1 MPNKK
6 LLILTGPQGSGNHL
20 WSKIF
25 ALHPKVFG
33 WRALLDTYW
42 IGHHNEPFS
51 LYWKNPDLLHAFDWD
66 KSNYFV
72 TSISCPYIYDK
83 KPNIPNYFQFFNI
96 ARLYCDTTFVIIG
109 RDKNILEKQEER
121 VRGEKTYDKLLQ
133 EIKNIRYANKK
144 FISTELLYLYKQE
157 YLKTLNDDFPIDYT
171 NSMIN
176 EILKQD
182 PNKKYI
188 SNVEAQPLDNEVI
201 KAYEQSKR

>member
-51 LYWKNPDLLHAFDWD
+51 LCWKNPDLLHAFDWD

-133 EIKNIRYANKK
+133 EIKNIKYADKT

-157 YLKTLNDDFPIDYT
+157 YLKTLNDFFPIDYQ
-171 NSMIN
+171 NPMIN
-176 EILKQD
+176 KILEID
-182 PNKKYI
+182 ENRKYI
-188 SNVEAQPLDNEVI
+188 NSVSQQPLDLLVK
-201 KAYEQSKR
+201 KACDDS

>member
-33 WRALLDTYW
+33 WSALLDTYW

-51 LYWKNPDLLHAFDWD
+51 LCWKNPDLLHAFDWD
-66 KSNYFV
+66 KSDYFI

-83 KPNIPNYFQFFNI
+83 KPNIPNYFEFFNI
-96 ARLYCDTTFVIIG
+96 ARLYCNTTFVIIG

-133 EIKNIRYANKK
+133 EIKNIRYTDKM
-144 FISTELLYLYKQE
+144 FVSTELLYLYKQE
-157 YLKTLNDDFPIDYT
+157 YLKTLNNFFPVDYENPIID
-171 NSMIN
+171 IIL
-176 EILKQD
+176 EID
-182 PNKKYI
+182 ENKKYI
-188 SNVEAQPLDNEVI
+188 NSIPQQPLDLLVK
-201 KAYEQSKR
+201 KASDES